1 MLTVSKCHLTG
12 KMRQTRGSVWDRQVE
27 DECLPSSL
35 ERGPWELRYWVIQT
49 ASFPFPGFE
58 LNRP

>member
-1 MLTVSKCHLTG
+1 
-12 KMRQTRGSVWDRQVE
+12 MRPTQGSVWDRQVE

-35 ERGPWELRYWVIQT
+35 ERGPWELRRWVIQ
-49 ASFPFPGFE
+49 AAFLFFPLLPLGFE